1 MPRAGR
7 VVAGRARGIVLA
19 APGPGTRPLADRAKQ
34 ALFGVLEPILP
45 GAAVLDLCAGSGAA
59 GIEALSRGAARAV
72 FVESDAE
79 ACRVIADNLRRTDL
93 AGAATILR
101 RDAAAA
107 LADLVAAGERF
118 DLAMVDPPYAA
129 TGLRAAILAQLAA
142 ADSPLGPGGTA
153 VVTSHWREPPEAEI
167 GLLRS
172 TRVRRFG
179 ETAITFYRRDP
190 AAVPAGS
197 ARTSHEGGGPMRTAV
212 YPGSFDPIT
221 FGHLDVLR
229 RAAAV
234 FDRVVVAVLVNP
246 RKAPAGEAGA
256 RAAAVRDAVAEA
268 LPEMAARVEVEVF
281 DGLTV
286 EACRVVGA
294 THVVR
299 GLRAVSDFEAELQM
313 AHMNRRLAPEI
324 DTVFFMTALEH
335 GYLSS
340 SLVREIA
347 RFGGDIA
354 GMVPPSV
361 AARLGESEGEEPGL

>member
-1 MPRAGR
+1 VARAGR

-19 APGPGTRPLADRAKQ
+19 GPGAGTRPLADRVKQ
-34 ALFGVLEPILP
+34 SLFGALEPILP

-72 FVESDAE
+72 FVERDAD
-79 ACRVIADNLRRTDL
+79 ACRAIAENLRRTAL
-93 AGAATILR
+93 TEAATVLR

-107 LADLVAAGERF
+107 LADLAAAGETF
-118 DLAMVDPPYAA
+118 DLVIVDPPYPA
-129 TGLRAAILAQLAA
+129 GELRAAILDLLAA
-142 ADSPLGPGGTA
+142 PESPLKPTGEA
-153 VVTSHWREPPEAEI
+153 IVTSHWREPPDSEI

-190 AAVPAGS
+190 VAAPAGAS
-197 ARTSHEGGGPMRTAV
+197 RTLPEGGGSMRTAV

-221 FGHLDVLR
+221 LGHLDVLR

-256 RAAAVRDAVAEA
+256 RAAAVRDAVAETLA
-268 LPEMAARVEVEVF
+268 EVAARVEVEVF

-286 EACRVVGA
+286 EACRAVGA

-347 RFGGDIA
+347 RFGGDVSA
-354 GMVPPSV
+354 MVPPSV
-361 AARLGESEGEEPGL
+361 AARLGESKGEEPRL